1 MSEYIITSFF
11 LLLFSLGCVPNQDTM
26 SFKKCSRLAGITM
39 DPHKVN
45 VIGIVTTWSLKS
57 QLLIK
62 RFNKTRSFFEKR
74 VHFHLVFVDKT
85 AAMYETWLDTY
96 KPVLS
101 TYHIPKWKLCGKT
114 VVRVPGF
121 VIINS
126 SGKICYGGSG
136 LVTSNFLYHNIKEC
150 L

>member
-1 MSEYIITSFF
+1 
-11 LLLFSLGCVPNQDTM
+11 M

-136 LVTSNFLYHNIKEC
+136 LVTSNFLYHKIKEC